1 VIGSRP
7 PFDRHN
13 KALSPCVS
21 PLSSLIPALLHTRT
35 RSVETLGRVKNNMRE
50 LERKLEEQAAR
61 GLDLSQIQSD
71 VEAVRAENVALEE
84 KARRSRRAR

>member
-1 VIGSRP
+1 
-7 PFDRHN
+7 
-13 KALSPCVS
+13 
-21 PLSSLIPALLHTRT
+21 
-35 RSVETLGRVKNNMRE
+35 VETLGRVKNNMRE